1 MRISQYAY
9 FALYSSVVSAAD
21 MAARVGME
29 PDEIS
34 IRGSRNA
41 DPPRPVSH
49 AWRVVC
55 RDRGLTVD
63 EQIGWIIKRLHPY
76 RDQIAA
82 FSQELAAQDP
92 EHGGPVLRVVRYFN
106 DPDGEEE
113 ELSPPEAAL
122 QKLAGQHQLLG
133 WVLDR
138 EVLAFLLATGAD
150 LDADEYG

>member
-9 FALYSSVVSAAD
+9 FALCSSYVSAAE

-29 PDEIS
+29 PDEVS
-34 IRGSRNA
+34 VRGSRTA
-41 DPPRPVSH
+41 DPPRPVRH
-49 AWRVVC
+49 AWRMVC
-55 RDRGLTVD
+55 RDRGLTLD
-63 EQIGWIIKRLHPY
+63 EQIGRIIERLRPC

-82 FSQELAAQDP
+82 LSQELAAHDP
-92 EHGGPVLRVVRYFN
+92 EHGGAALRVVRYFN

-113 ELSPPEAAL
+113 ELSPPEADR
-122 QKLAGQHQLLG
+122 QKIAGQHQLLG

-138 EVLAFLLATGAD
+138 EVLEFLLATGAY